1 MHLWLT
7 TSHKKRAAAV
17 HLSAA
22 GGGSVSS
29 ESPAFMVTDA
39 PTVPLGQ
46 AKVTLEVASARVMSL
61 LPLVLLLPKKVQPTN
76 VALVWSSSA
85 TYTAPPS
92 GAVLLSKV
100 QLYMSAFAP
109 STKIAPPWW
118 LRSHR
123 RTWSK
128 KLGGFSC

>member
-7 TSHKKRAAAV
+7 TSHKKRVTAV

-39 PTVPLGQ
+39 PAVPLGQ

-76 VALVWSSSA
+76 VALPPS
-85 TYTAPPS
+85 THTAPPPS

-109 STKIAPPWW
+109 PT
-118 LRSHR
+118 
-123 RTWSK
+123 
-128 KLGGFSC
+128 